1 MVPCRRSFNRRWFGI
16 SEDWQ
21 YGETREFSSSV
32 TFCLPSFQRFRSS
45 RERHREREG
54 EFGWEKA
61 QAKLSICSPGLGFR
75 VSDACCGQLCCNESC

>member
-32 TFCLPSFQRFRSS
+32 TFFLPSFQRFRSS
-45 RERHREREG
+45 RERERENLAG
-54 EFGWEKA
+54 KMLK
-61 QAKLSICSPGLGFR
+61 QSSQSVVP
-75 VSDACCGQLCCNESC
+75 V